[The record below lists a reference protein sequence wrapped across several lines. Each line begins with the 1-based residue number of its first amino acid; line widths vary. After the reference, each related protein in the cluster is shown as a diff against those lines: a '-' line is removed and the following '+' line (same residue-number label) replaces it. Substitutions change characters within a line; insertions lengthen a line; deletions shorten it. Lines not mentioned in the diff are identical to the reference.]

1 MASKRIDLYRR
12 INVWSL
18 RDLMHHATV
27 NQTKL
32 GMSWMPSRPLGKFG
46 LLHRMKCALAVFNG
60 KADIVYWPGDQ

>member
-1 MASKRIDLYRR
+1 
-12 INVWSL
+12 
-18 RDLMHHATV
+18 MHHATV